1 MATMKDVAAMA
12 GVSFTTVSHV
22 VNRTRPVSDA
32 VRKKVEDAIAQ
43 LHYVPSAVARSLKV
57 RTTSI
62 IGLLVPN
69 STNPYFAELSR
80 GIEDCCERNGY
91 CVILCNS
98 DDNPQKQANYL
109 RVLQEKR
116 IDGLVLASAGG
127 DGALAKGL
135 ANMRTPT
142 VIVDREVEGVE
153 ADRVQ
158 IDHEM
163 GAYLATRHL
172 LELGHRDIACIGGPL
187 STKVSTLR
195 VEGYRRAMA
204 KAGLEVHPQW
214 LLESEFS
221 SPGGYHAALGLLGG
235 EGERP
240 TAIVAGNDMIGIG
253 VLRAAAELNIRVPH
267 ELSVIGFD
275 DIELSRFVFPALTT
289 VGQSIRLLGEIAAQL
304 LLQRIAEREEPMQRR
319 VVAPALVLRE
329 STAPPLVR
337 VNRAPGAPSLERGW
351 NKDATMQAKV
361 LVVGSLNMD
370 LVVRAPRLP
379 RGGETLAG
387 QSFITVPGGKG
398 ANQAVAAARLGAEV
412 AMIGCLGDDAYGDQL
427 YRALQ
432 AEGIDCQGVERVAG
446 ESSGVALIVVDDSS
460 QNAIVIVAGGNGH
473 LSPAVLARHEHM
485 LEQAQVVVCQLES
498 PLETVGH
505 VLRRAHAL
513 GKTVILNPAPATRDV
528 PAEWLPLAD
537 YLVPNETESELLCR
551 LPVDSLESA
560 GRAAERLREMG
571 AGRVIVT
578 LGAQGAL
585 LVGEGRV
592 EHFPVARVKALD
604 TTAAG
609 DTFVGGFAAA
619 LARGLDEAAAIRFGQ
634 AAAAISVTRL
644 GAQTSIP
651 SREEVERALAGEA

>member
-1 MATMKDVAAMA
+1 
-12 GVSFTTVSHV
+12 
-22 VNRTRPVSDA
+22 
-32 VRKKVEDAIAQ
+32 
-43 LHYVPSAVARSLKV
+43 
-57 RTTSI
+57 
-62 IGLLVPN
+62 
-69 STNPYFAELSR
+69 
-80 GIEDCCERNGY
+80 
-91 CVILCNS
+91 
-98 DDNPQKQANYL
+98 
-109 RVLQEKR
+109 
-116 IDGLVLASAGG
+116 
-127 DGALAKGL
+127 
-135 ANMRTPT
+135 
-142 VIVDREVEGVE
+142 
-153 ADRVQ
+153 
-158 IDHEM
+158 
-163 GAYLATRHL
+163 
-172 LELGHRDIACIGGPL
+172 
-187 STKVSTLR
+187 
-195 VEGYRRAMA
+195 
-204 KAGLEVHPQW
+204 
-214 LLESEFS
+214 
-221 SPGGYHAALGLLGG
+221 
-235 EGERP
+235 
-240 TAIVAGNDMIGIG
+240 
-253 VLRAAAELNIRVPH
+253 
-267 ELSVIGFD
+267 
-275 DIELSRFVFPALTT
+275 
-289 VGQSIRLLGEIAAQL
+289 
-304 LLQRIAEREEPMQRR
+304 
-319 VVAPALVLRE
+319 
-329 STAPPLVR
+329 
-337 VNRAPGAPSLERGW
+337 
-351 NKDATMQAKV
+351 MQAKV

-387 QSFITVPGGKG
+387 QSFTTIPGGKG
-398 ANQAVAAARLGAEV
+398 ANQAVAAARLGAGV

-473 LSPAVLARHEHM
+473 LSPAVLARHEHL
-485 LEQAQVVVCQLES
+485 LEQAQVVVCQLGS

-528 PAEWLPLAD
+528 PADWLPLVD